1 MPNFKKIEKFI
12 TPPPHHWVGDGFK
25 VHTLFPSNDI
35 EKSRMSPFFLLD
47 YNAKTEF
54 PPSDIPKGV
63 GPHPHRGF
71 ETVTIAYRGKVAHHD
86 SAGNSGVIHEGDV
99 QWMTAGSGILHKEYH
114 EKSFSKAGGL
124 FQMVQLWVNLP
135 KKYKMTEPK
144 YQALVH
150 DKMGK
155 VELPNNT
162 GIINIIAG
170 KYQNVK
176 GPAFTF
182 TPINLFDIRLNKN
195 ADVSFEIP
203 DKYNTAILILSGTI
217 TVNDSDTVK
226 TDQFILFGNSGE
238 TVKISAIEESVILL
252 LSGEPINEPIFQYGP
267 FLMNTKKEIIEAF
280 DDFNSGKFG
289 HLE

>member
-1 MPNFKKIEKFI
+1 MQKLKKIEKI
-12 TPPPHHWVGDGFK
+12 IDPPPHHWVGDGFK
-25 VHTLFPSNDI
+25 VHTFFPSNEI

-47 YNAKTEF
+47 YNAKTKF
-54 PPSDIPKGV
+54 PPSATPRGV

-71 ETVTIAYRGKVAHHD
+71 ETVTIAYHGKVAHHD
-86 SAGNSGVIHEGDV
+86 SAGNSGVIREGDV

-114 EKSFSKAGGL
+114 EKSFSNKGGL

-155 VELPNNT
+155 VEIPNNG
-162 GIINIIAG
+162 GIVNIIAG
-170 KYQNVK
+170 EYQNVK
-176 GPAFTF
+176 GPAKTF
-182 TPINLFDIRLNKN
+182 TPINLFDIRLNMN
-195 ADVSFEIP
+195 ADVSFELP
-203 DKYNTAILILSGTI
+203 DIHNTAMLILNGTI
-217 TVNDSDTVK
+217 TINDTDTAK
-226 TDQFILFGNSGE
+226 TDQFILFGNSGT
-238 TVKISAIEESVILL
+238 TVKISTINDSVILL
-252 LSGEPINEPIFQYGP
+252 LNGKPINESIFQYGP

-280 DDFNSGKFG
+280 DDFNNGKFG